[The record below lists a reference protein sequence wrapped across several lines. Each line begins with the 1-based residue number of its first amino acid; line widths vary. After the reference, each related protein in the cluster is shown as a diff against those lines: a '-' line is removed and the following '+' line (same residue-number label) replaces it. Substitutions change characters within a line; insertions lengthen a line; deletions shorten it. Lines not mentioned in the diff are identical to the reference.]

1 MRRRWSMLRVVRSRP
16 PELRE
21 ETYTK
26 HPDLWDQV
34 TTFFFVRGSLT
45 SFYKYEEW
53 IYSIFTAEK
62 WTRTSMLLSQPAPP
76 ALISPS
82 PSLTIYDRPHA
93 CLCDCAVPGCRGQ
106 RFCPR
111 ASSKASPPHCTAQNG
126 LRDSEVFASLC
137 AFLHVHVQAALIQ
150 RIFIEQQ

>member
-1 MRRRWSMLRVVRSRP
+1 MLRVVRSRP

-53 IYSIFTAEK
+53 IYSIFTAEMDQNVNALV
-62 WTRTSMLLSQPAPP
+62 TACSARPYISLSVTEH
-76 ALISPS
+76 LRSSPCV
-82 PSLTIYDRPHA
+82 SL
-93 CLCDCAVPGCRGQ
+93 
-106 RFCPR
+106 
-111 ASSKASPPHCTAQNG
+111 
-126 LRDSEVFASLC
+126 
-137 AFLHVHVQAALIQ
+137 
-150 RIFIEQQ
+150 